1 MKAIKYVFAKDAAG
15 LEKIQGAAV
24 KSVQNARVSVQV
36 AAVATIKHAFDH
48 GDWSYA
54 AKLVEALGNTING
67 KALVEWF
74 KLYGGL
80 KTDDTGFIGWS
91 GKEYIET
98 NFEKAKAGMWWELK
112 ASSPFKGFDLEAAL
126 QRVIKEHKAI
136 TEKVV
141 GMTPEDQAKVN
152 FEVNDATIKAVLK
165 LCNFDAII
173 GGDEDGSNGEG
184 QSSDTHLDNFDNLDV
199 QHVA

>member
-24 KSVQNARVSVQV
+24 KSVQNARVAVQV
-36 AAVATIKHAFDH
+36 AAVATIRHAFDC
-48 GDWSYA
+48 GDWTYA
-54 AKLVEALGNTING
+54 SKLVEALGNTING

-91 GKEYIET
+91 GKEHIEA

-112 ASSPFKGFDLEAAL
+112 AASPFKGFDLEAAL
-126 QRVIKEHKAI
+126 QNVIKQHKAI
-136 TEKVV
+136 QDKVV
-141 GMTPEDQAKVN
+141 GLSDEDKAKVK
-152 FEVNDATIKAVLK
+152 FEVNDATVKAVLK
-165 LCNFDAII
+165 LCNFDAIM
-173 GGDEDGSNGEG
+173 GEESAPEE
-184 QSSDTHLDNFDNLDV
+184 QV
-199 QHVA
+199 EAA

>member
-15 LEKIQGAAV
+15 LEKIQAAAV
-24 KSVQNARVSVQV
+24 KSVHSARVSVQV
-36 AAVATIKHAFDH
+36 AAVATIRHAFEH

-54 AKLVEALGNTING
+54 QKLVEALGNTING

-91 GKEYIET
+91 GKDYIE
-98 NFEKAKAGMWWELK
+98 NAFEKAKAGMWWELK
-112 ASSPFKGFDLEAAL
+112 AASPFKGFDLEAAL
-126 QRVIKEHKAI
+126 QKIVKDHAAI
-136 TEKVV
+136 QEKVV
-141 GMTPEDQAKVN
+141 GMTPEDQAKVKLD
-152 FEVNDATIKAVLK
+152 VNDATIRAVLK

-173 GGDEDGSNGEG
+173 GEEEVKPA
-184 QSSDTHLDNFDNLDV
+184 DV
-199 QHVA
+199 TDAA

>member
-15 LEKIQGAAV
+15 LEKIQAAAV
-24 KSVQNARVSVQV
+24 KSVHSARVSVQV
-36 AAVATIKHAFDH
+36 AAVATIRHAYEH

-54 AKLVEALGNTING
+54 GKLVEALGNTING

-91 GKEYIET
+91 GKEFIEA

-112 ASSPFKGFDLEAAL
+112 AASPFKGFDLEAAL
-126 QRVIKEHKAI
+126 QKIVKDHAAI

-141 GMTPEDQAKVN
+141 GLSDEDKAKVKLD
-152 FEVNDATIKAVLK
+152 VNDATIRAVLK

-173 GGDEDGSNGEG
+173 GEEEIVVAD
-184 QSSDTHLDNFDNLDV
+184 DV
-199 QHVA
+199 ADAA

>member
-1 MKAIKYVFAKDAAG
+1 MKAIKYVFAKDAAA
-15 LEKIQGAAV
+15 LEVIQRNAV
-24 KSVQNARVSVQV
+24 KSVQKARECVQV
-36 AAVATIKHAFDH
+36 AAVATIKHAYDH

-54 AKLVEALGNTING
+54 GKLVEALGNTING
-67 KALVEWF
+67 KALIEWF

-80 KTDDTGFIGWS
+80 KTDDNGFIGWS

-112 ASSPFKGFDLEAAL
+112 AVSPFKGFDLEAAL
-126 QRVIKEHKAI
+126 QRVIKEHKSV

-152 FEVNDATIKAVLK
+152 LQVNDATIKAVLK

-173 GGDEDGSNGEG
+173 GDEDGSNGEG
-184 QSSDTHLDNFDNLDV
+184 QSSDTHLDNFDNLDI

>member
-1 MKAIKYVFAKDAAG
+1 MKAIKYVFAKDVAG
-15 LEKIQGAAV
+15 LEKIQAAAV
-24 KSVQNARVSVQV
+24 KSVHNARVSVQI
-36 AAVATIKHAFDH
+36 AAVATIRHAFEH

-54 AKLVEALGNTING
+54 GKLVQSLGNTING

-80 KTDDTGFIGWS
+80 KVDDTGFIGWS
-91 GKEYIET
+91 GAKYIED

-112 ASSPFKGFDLEAAL
+112 AASPFKGFDLEAAL

-136 TEKVV
+136 ADKVV
-141 GMTPEDQAKVN
+141 GMTPEDQAKVK
-152 FEVNDATIKAVLK
+152 FEVNDATVRAVLK

-173 GGDEDGSNGEG
+173 GEPDDGAIEHEAPEG
-184 QSSDTHLDNFDNLDV
+184 ADKQDV
-199 QHVA
+199 ADAA